1 MASQTEVFWRQLP
14 GVRSQERSRFLF
26 FAGLATLI
34 SLAQTLG
41 LTGSEALFLAQYGAA
56 GLPRTF
62 VAAAL
67 ATVLGSMLYAARVGV
82 ARNDAL
88 FVQMLAGAAVALF
101 GATAAIGSGQLAVLP
116 ALLCFWYLTQ
126 AVFVN
131 HLWTFTGDFFDTVA
145 SKRLIP
151 LFTIGASIGGFLGG
165 GLASLMTRLVGPTS
179 LIVAWAVFLAAA
191 AVMIRRARPQ
201 LLRWGPLAADE
212 ADETSVEGIQSAIRY
227 LGRSPLGRWLSV
239 SAMFM
244 MLSLFLMQY
253 LYSEIFATEFP
264 TAEALAA
271 FLGAYLAI
279 TNLVEIAVEVRLMP
293 WLIRRVGVPTA
304 NLLHPLLTLLSF
316 GGLAIQF
323 GLSAGVA
330 ARVNR
335 EMLENAMA
343 GPLRALVYNA
353 MPMRY
358 RGRTRAFLEGMVIY
372 AGMALAGV
380 VLLVI
385 GAPDPLWLCIAG
397 GTMGLVYL
405 GANFFVRREYLR
417 TLVTEL
423 RAGRLDLSD
432 IGEEVGGWE
441 GKRLADLW
449 EQMLRDETEAP
460 SNSLLQLTPS
470 LAALGAIE
478 PLVRAAA
485 HPHPAVRRA
494 CINALTGARAD
505 EAGATILLAMDDPDA
520 SVRLAALRG
529 LLVMHESP
537 RPIEPVAREHLNDP
551 DPMVRAEAARITGE
565 DGERTL
571 LAMIE
576 SDRREDVLAALRF
589 APASAD
595 GLVRKRTADPDSAIR
610 AAALE
615 ALAQSSAP
623 LDLDADAL
631 AAIASDADPAV
642 RRAGVMLLANVDE
655 PDALERLARALADRS
670 QEVRFTAEKVLASL
684 GSEGVRAVE
693 PWLCAPF
700 ERAIESALRVIDDA
714 DLQESRDLLR
724 AELRRRVHEI
734 WRTTIGH
741 GLLPEDSGVATS
753 FLRVAFADEI
763 MRNRRLAFRIL
774 ELLEDPKVVR
784 RVDRTLQFGSPRARG
799 DALEV
804 LSHLGDRE
812 AAGLL
817 VLIQELGPLRDRMA
831 EAAETVALPT
841 SQEEVLARALDSES
855 RWIAMASRA
864 IDPATPRDGHEV
876 TLMERLLALKQVP
889 LFALLSLEQL
899 EAIQQISQELEYVA
913 NETIIREGDRGG
925 DLYLLLEGEV
935 RVVKGAGTAQER
947 LLGTVAAIG
956 YFGEMAALDN
966 EPRSATVVAARPSRM
981 LRLESESLKELIHQ
995 MPEISFEIMR
1005 VLTQRV
1011 RKAES
1016 QRTDR

>member
-1 MASQTEVFWRQLP
+1 
-14 GVRSQERSRFLF
+14 
-26 FAGLATLI
+26 
-34 SLAQTLG
+34 
-41 LTGSEALFLAQYGAA
+41 
-56 GLPRTF
+56 
-62 VAAAL
+62 
-67 ATVLGSMLYAARVGV
+67 VL
-82 ARNDAL
+82 
-88 FVQMLAGAAVALF
+88 VAL
-101 GATAAIGSGQLAVLP
+101 
-116 ALLCFWYLTQ
+116 
-126 AVFVN
+126 
-131 HLWTFTGDFFDTVA
+131 
-145 SKRLIP
+145 
-151 LFTIGASIGGFLGG
+151 
-165 GLASLMTRLVGPTS
+165 
-179 LIVAWAVFLAAA
+179 
-191 AVMIRRARPQ
+191 
-201 LLRWGPLAADE
+201 
-212 ADETSVEGIQSAIRY
+212 
-227 LGRSPLGRWLSV
+227 
-239 SAMFM
+239 
-244 MLSLFLMQY
+244 
-253 LYSEIFATEFP
+253 
-264 TAEALAA
+264 
-271 FLGAYLAI
+271 
-279 TNLVEIAVEVRLMP
+279 
-293 WLIRRVGVPTA
+293 
-304 NLLHPLLTLLSF
+304 
-316 GGLAIQF
+316 
-323 GLSAGVA
+323 
-330 ARVNR
+330 
-335 EMLENAMA
+335 
-343 GPLRALVYNA
+343 
-353 MPMRY
+353 
-358 RGRTRAFLEGMVIY
+358 
-372 AGMALAGV
+372 
-380 VLLVI
+380 
-385 GAPDPLWLCIAG
+385 
-397 GTMGLVYL
+397 
-405 GANFFVRREYLR
+405 
-417 TLVTEL
+417 
-423 RAGRLDLSD
+423 
-432 IGEEVGGWE
+432 
-441 GKRLADLW
+441 
-449 EQMLRDETEAP
+449 
-460 SNSLLQLTPS
+460 
-470 LAALGAIE
+470 
-478 PLVRAAA
+478 
-485 HPHPAVRRA
+485 
-494 CINALTGARAD
+494 
-505 EAGATILLAMDDPDA
+505 
-520 SVRLAALRG
+520 
-529 LLVMHESP
+529 
-537 RPIEPVAREHLNDP
+537 
-551 DPMVRAEAARITGE
+551 RI
-565 DGERTL
+565 
-571 LAMIE
+571 
-576 SDRREDVLAALRF
+576 